1 MSDRKLIASGVSPL
15 LKLVIIDAAAV
26 VLSTTFAVTLVS
38 AAMLF

>member
-1 MSDRKLIASGVSPL
+1 MIPAATGVTSL
-15 LKLVIIDAAAV
+15 LKLVIIDAAV